1 MVLILILIITQLYSI
16 IKFMIYGGGG
26 LNTLDRIR
34 QLLQERGWTMY
45 KLSKLSGVS
54 QSTLSNMFNRNN
66 DPSISTLEDICNA
79 FGITLSQFF
88 ANEGDLVALN
98 KEQAEILEKWSILTS
113 EQKNT
118 LLKLLK

>member
-1 MVLILILIITQLYSI
+1 M
-16 IKFMIYGGGG
+16 
-26 LNTLDRIR
+26 NTLVRIKR
-34 QLLQERGWTMY
+34 LLKKRDWSVY

-66 DPSISTLEDICNA
+66 DPSIRTLEDICKA

-88 ANEGDLVALN
+88 ANEGELVSLDR
-98 KEQAEILEKWSILTS
+98 EQNAMLEKWSTLTE
-113 EQKNT
+113 EQKNA

>member
-1 MVLILILIITQLYSI
+1 M
-16 IKFMIYGGGG
+16 
-26 LNTLDRIR
+26 NTLERIR
-34 QLLQERGWTMY
+34 QLLQERGWTVY

-66 DPSISTLEDICNA
+66 DPSISTLEDICGA

-88 ANEGDLVALN
+88 ANEGELVALN
-98 KEQAEILEKWSILTS
+98 KEQVEMLEKWSTLTS
-113 EQKNT
+113 EQKNA

>member
-1 MVLILILIITQLYSI
+1 MNTVEK
-16 IKFMIYGGGG
+16 IKK
-26 LNTLDRIR
+26 LLEDR
-34 QLLQERGWTMY
+34 QWSVY

-88 ANEGDLVALN
+88 ANDGEMVYLTI
-98 KEQAEILEKWSILTS
+98 EQSEMLDKWSSLSS
-113 EQKNT
+113 EQQCA